1 MLDKLKNSKMA
12 ARLLSVVFAVAIW
25 LALTYTVNPTITQ
38 TVKNVS
44 VTYTGENELVAH
56 GLVADCKSRVQSVD
70 VKIRG
75 PRNSVIAAMGTVSA
89 EGDLSDIATIGEKT
103 FRLTSAHRAWRWSGG
118 CSRRSA

>member
-44 VTYTGENELVAH
+44 VTYTGENELVAR
-56 GLVADCKSRVQSVD
+56 GLVARMS
-70 VKIRG
+70 
-75 PRNSVIAAMGTVSA
+75 
-89 EGDLSDIATIGEKT
+89 
-103 FRLTSAHRAWRWSGG
+103 
-118 CSRRSA
+118 